1 MSNPKEEITI
11 LKEIVKKICVAL
23 NIEVKLEQAKLQD
36 GVTIVE
42 ADSFESGESIVV
54 VTQDDQRIALP
65 IGEYVMENGMTIVV
79 AEEGVISEIKE
90 MEEPEQETEIEVEAE
105 NKPENDMAKIKKTV
119 ESMVKETFF
128 AEIESKD
135 KEIERLKAE
144 LAQMQEPKPIVHN
157 PENAVETEQKAP
169 RTTRD
174 LVLKFIN
181 S

>member
-1 MSNPKEEITI
+1 MNF
-11 LKEIVKKICVAL
+11 KEIVKKICVAL

-42 ADSFESGESIVV
+42 ADSFEAGESIVV

>member
-1 MSNPKEEITI
+1 MNFKEV
-11 LKEIVKKICVAL
+11 VKKICVAL

-54 VTQDDQRIALP
+54 VTEDDQRIPLP
-65 IGEYVMENGMTIVV
+65 MGEYVMENGMTIVV
-79 AEEGVISEIKE
+79 VEEGIISEVKE
-90 MEEPEQETEIEVEAE
+90 MEQPEQETEIEVEAE
-105 NKPENDMAKIKKTV
+105 KKPENDMAKIKKTV

-157 PENAVETEQKAP
+157 PESAVETEQKAP

>member
-1 MSNPKEEITI
+1 MNFKEV
-11 LKEIVKKICVAL
+11 VKKICVAL

-42 ADSFESGESIVV
+42 ADSFEAGESIVV
-54 VTQDDQRIALP
+54 VTEDDQRIALP
-65 IGEYVMENGMTIVV
+65 IGEYAMENGMTIVV
-79 AEEGVISEIKE
+79 VEEGVISEIKE
-90 MEEPEQETEIEVEAE
+90 MEEPEQEPEIEVEAE
-105 NKPENDMAKIKKTV
+105 KKPENDMAKIKKTV

-157 PENAVETEQKAP
+157 PENAVESEQKSP

>member
-1 MSNPKEEITI
+1 MNFKEV
-11 LKEIVKKICVAL
+11 VKKICVAL

>member
-1 MSNPKEEITI
+1 MNFKEV
-11 LKEIVKKICVAL
+11 VKKICVAL

-42 ADSFESGESIVV
+42 ADSFEPGESIVV
-54 VTQDDQRIALP
+54 VTEDDQRIPLP
-65 IGEYVMENGMTIVV
+65 MGEYVMENGMTIVV
-79 AEEGVISEIKE
+79 VEEGIISEVKE
-90 MEEPEQETEIEVEAE
+90 MEQPDQETEIEIEAE
-105 NKPENDMAKIKKTV
+105 KKPENDMAKIKKTV

-157 PENAVETEQKAP
+157 PESAVETEQKAP

>member
-1 MSNPKEEITI
+1 MNFKDV
-11 LKEIVKKICVAL
+11 VKKICVAL

-54 VTQDDQRIALP
+54 VTEDDQRIPLP
-65 IGEYVMENGMTIVV
+65 MGEYVMENGMTIVV
-79 AEEGVISEIKE
+79 VEEGIISEVKE
-90 MEEPEQETEIEVEAE
+90 MEQPDQETEIEIEAE
-105 NKPENDMAKIKKTV
+105 KKPENDMAKIKKTV

-157 PENAVETEQKAP
+157 PESAVETEQKAP

>member
-1 MSNPKEEITI
+1 MNFKEV
-11 LKEIVKKICVAL
+11 VKKICVAL

-42 ADSFESGESIVV
+42 ADSFEAGESIVV
-54 VTQDDQRIALP
+54 VTEDDQRIALP

-90 MEEPEQETEIEVEAE
+90 MEEPEQEPEIEVEAE

-157 PENAVETEQKAP
+157 PENAVESEQKAP

>member
-1 MSNPKEEITI
+1 MNFKEV
-11 LKEIVKKICVAL
+11 VKKICVAL

-42 ADSFESGESIVV
+42 ADSFEAGESIVV
-54 VTQDDQRIALP
+54 VTEDDQRIPLP
-65 IGEYVMENGMTIVV
+65 MGEYVMENGMTIVV
-79 AEEGVISEIKE
+79 VEEGIISEVKE
-90 MEEPEQETEIEVEAE
+90 MEQPEPQPEPEIEVEAE
-105 NKPENDMAKIKKTV
+105 KKPENDMAKIKKTV

-157 PENAVETEQKAP
+157 PEGAIESEQKAP

>member
-1 MSNPKEEITI
+1 MNFKEV
-11 LKEIVKKICVAL
+11 VKKICVAL

-42 ADSFESGESIVV
+42 ADSFEAGESIVV
-54 VTQDDQRIALP
+54 VTEDNQRIALP

-90 MEEPEQETEIEVEAE
+90 MEQPDQETEIEIEAE
-105 NKPENDMAKIKKTV
+105 KKPENDMTKIKKTV

-135 KEIERLKAE
+135 QEIERLKAE

-157 PENAVETEQKAP
+157 PESAVETEQKAP

>member
-1 MSNPKEEITI
+1 MNF
-11 LKEIVKKICVAL
+11 KEIVKKICVAL

-42 ADSFESGESIVV
+42 ADSFEAGESIVV
-54 VTQDDQRIALP
+54 VTEDDQRIALP

-105 NKPENDMAKIKKTV
+105 KKPENDMVKIKKTV

-135 KEIERLKAE
+135 QEIERLKAE

-157 PENAVETEQKAP
+157 PENAVESEQKAP

>member
-1 MSNPKEEITI
+1 MNFKDV
-11 LKEIVKKICVAL
+11 VKKICVAL

-42 ADSFESGESIVV
+42 ADSFEADESIVV
-54 VTQDDQRIALP
+54 VTEDDQRIPLP
-65 IGEYVMENGMTIVV
+65 IGEYVMENGMAIVV
-79 AEEGVISEIKE
+79 VEEGVISEVKE
-90 MEEPEQETEIEVEAE
+90 MKQPDQETEIEIEAE
-105 NKPENDMAKIKKTV
+105 KKPENDMAKIKKTV

-157 PENAVETEQKAP
+157 PENAVESEQKAP

>member
-1 MSNPKEEITI
+1 MNFKEV
-11 LKEIVKKICVAL
+11 VKKICVAL

-54 VTQDDQRIALP
+54 VTEDDQRIPLP
-65 IGEYVMENGMTIVV
+65 MGEYVMENGMTIVV
-79 AEEGVISEIKE
+79 VEEGIISEVKE
-90 MEEPEQETEIEVEAE
+90 MEQPDQETEIEIEAE
-105 NKPENDMAKIKKTV
+105 KKPENDMTKIKKTV

-128 AEIESKD
+128 SEIQSKD
-135 KEIERLKAE
+135 QEIERLKAE

-157 PENAVETEQKAP
+157 PESAVETEQKAP

>member
-1 MSNPKEEITI
+1 MNFKEV
-11 LKEIVKKICVAL
+11 VKKICVAL

-54 VTQDDQRIALP
+54 VTEDDQRIPLP
-65 IGEYVMENGMTIVV
+65 MGEYVMENGMTIVV
-79 AEEGVISEIKE
+79 AEEGVISEVKE
-90 MEEPEQETEIEVEAE
+90 MEQPEQETEIEIEAE
-105 NKPENDMAKIKKTV
+105 KKPENDMAKIKKTV

-135 KEIERLKAE
+135 KEIDRLKAE

>member
-1 MSNPKEEITI
+1 MNFKEV
-11 LKEIVKKICVAL
+11 VKKICVAL

-42 ADSFESGESIVV
+42 ADSFEAGESIVV
-54 VTQDDQRIALP
+54 VTEDDQRIALP

-105 NKPENDMAKIKKTV
+105 KKPENDMAKIKKTV

>member
-1 MSNPKEEITI
+1 MNFKEV
-11 LKEIVKKICVAL
+11 VKKICVAL

-54 VTQDDQRIALP
+54 VTEDDQRIPLP
-65 IGEYVMENGMTIVV
+65 MGEYVMENGMTIVV
-79 AEEGVISEIKE
+79 VEEGIISEVKE
-90 MEEPEQETEIEVEAE
+90 MEQPDQETEIEIEAE
-105 NKPENDMAKIKKTV
+105 KKPENDMAKIKKTV

-128 AEIESKD
+128 SEIQSKD
-135 KEIERLKAE
+135 QEIERLKAE
-144 LAQMQEPKPIVHN
+144 LAQMQEPKPIVPN
-157 PENAVETEQKAP
+157 PESAVETEQKAP

>member
-1 MSNPKEEITI
+1 MNFKEV
-11 LKEIVKKICVAL
+11 VKKICVAL

-42 ADSFESGESIVV
+42 ADSFEAGESIVV
-54 VTQDDQRIALP
+54 VTEDDQRIPLP
-65 IGEYVMENGMTIVV
+65 MGEYVMDNGMTIVV
-79 AEEGVISEIKE
+79 VEEGIISEVKE
-90 MEEPEQETEIEVEAE
+90 MEQPDQETEIEIEAE
-105 NKPENDMAKIKKTV
+105 KKPENDMTKIKKTV

-128 AEIESKD
+128 SEIQSKD
-135 KEIERLKAE
+135 QEIERLKAE

-157 PENAVETEQKAP
+157 PESAVETEQKAP

>member
-1 MSNPKEEITI
+1 MNF
-11 LKEIVKKICVAL
+11 KEIVKKICVAL

-157 PENAVETEQKAP
+157 PENAVESEQKAP

>member
-1 MSNPKEEITI
+1 MNFKEV
-11 LKEIVKKICVAL
+11 VKKICVAL
-23 NIEVKLEQAKLQD
+23 NIEVKLEQAKLKD

-54 VTQDDQRIALP
+54 VTEDDHRKELP

-79 AEEGVISEIKE
+79 VKEGVISEVKE
-90 MEEPEQETEIEVEAE
+90 MEQPEQETEIEIEAE
-105 NKPENDMAKIKKTV
+105 KKPENDMTKIKKTV

-128 AEIESKD
+128 SEIQSKD
-135 KEIERLKAE
+135 QEIERLKAE

-157 PENAVETEQKAP
+157 PESAVETEQKAP

>member
-1 MSNPKEEITI
+1 MNFKEV
-11 LKEIVKKICVAL
+11 VKKICVAL

-42 ADSFESGESIVV
+42 ADSFEAGESIVV
-54 VTQDDQRIALP
+54 VTEDDQRIPLP
-65 IGEYVMENGMTIVV
+65 MGEYVMENGMTIVV
-79 AEEGVISEIKE
+79 VEEGIISEVKE
-90 MEEPEQETEIEVEAE
+90 MEQPEQETEIEVEAE
-105 NKPENDMAKIKKTV
+105 KKPENDMAKIKKTV

-157 PENAVETEQKAP
+157 PESAVETEQKAP

>member
-1 MSNPKEEITI
+1 MNF
-11 LKEIVKKICVAL
+11 KEIVKKICVAL

-90 MEEPEQETEIEVEAE
+90 MENPEPQQEPAPEPQ
-105 NKPENDMAKIKKTV
+105 PENDMAKIKKTV

>member
-1 MSNPKEEITI
+1 MNFKEV
-11 LKEIVKKICVAL
+11 VKKICVAL

-42 ADSFESGESIVV
+42 ADSFEASESIVV
-54 VTQDDQRIALP
+54 VTEDDQRIPLP

-90 MEEPEQETEIEVEAE
+90 MEQPEPQPEPEIEVEAE
-105 NKPENDMAKIKKTV
+105 KKPENDMAKIKKTV

-128 AEIESKD
+128 AEIEIKD

-157 PENAVETEQKAP
+157 PENAVETEQKSP

>member
-1 MSNPKEEITI
+1 MNFKDV
-11 LKEIVKKICVAL
+11 VKKICVAL

-54 VTQDDQRIALP
+54 VTEDDQRIPLP
-65 IGEYVMENGMTIVV
+65 MGEYVMENGMTIVV
-79 AEEGVISEIKE
+79 VEEGIISEVKE
-90 MEEPEQETEIEVEAE
+90 MEQPDQETEIEIEAE
-105 NKPENDMAKIKKTV
+105 KKPENDMTKIKKTV

-128 AEIESKD
+128 SEIQSKD
-135 KEIERLKAE
+135 QEIERLKAE

-157 PENAVETEQKAP
+157 PESAVETEQKAP

>member
-1 MSNPKEEITI
+1 MNF
-11 LKEIVKKICVAL
+11 KEIVKKICVAL

-65 IGEYVMENGMTIVV
+65 IGEYAMENGMTIVV

-90 MEEPEQETEIEVEAE
+90 MENPEPQREQAPEPQ
-105 NKPENDMAKIKKTV
+105 PENDMAKIKKTV

>member
-1 MSNPKEEITI
+1 MNFKEV
-11 LKEIVKKICVAL
+11 VKKICVAL

-42 ADSFESGESIVV
+42 ADSFEAGESIVV
-54 VTQDDQRIALP
+54 VTEDDQRIPLP
-65 IGEYVMENGMTIVV
+65 MGEYVMENGMTIVV
-79 AEEGVISEIKE
+79 VEEGIISEVKE
-90 MEEPEQETEIEVEAE
+90 MEQPDQETEIEIEAE
-105 NKPENDMAKIKKTV
+105 KKPENDMAKIKKTV

-128 AEIESKD
+128 AEIQSKD
-135 KEIERLKAE
+135 QEIERLKAE

-157 PENAVETEQKAP
+157 PESAVETEQKAP

>member
-1 MSNPKEEITI
+1 MNFKEV
-11 LKEIVKKICVAL
+11 VKKICVAL

-90 MEEPEQETEIEVEAE
+90 MEDPEPQQEPAPEPQ
-105 NKPENDMAKIKKTV
+105 PENDMAKIKKTV

-157 PENAVETEQKAP
+157 PENAVESEQKAP

>member
-1 MSNPKEEITI
+1 MNFKEV
-11 LKEIVKKICVAL
+11 VKKICVAL

-79 AEEGVISEIKE
+79 TEEGVISEIKE
-90 MEEPEQETEIEVEAE
+90 MENPEPQQEPAPEPQ
-105 NKPENDMAKIKKTV
+105 PENDMAKIKKTV

-157 PENAVETEQKAP
+157 PENAVESEQKAP

>member
-1 MSNPKEEITI
+1 MNFKDV
-11 LKEIVKKICVAL
+11 VKKICVAL

-42 ADSFESGESIVV
+42 ADSFEVGESIVV
-54 VTQDDQRIALP
+54 VTDDDQRIALP

-90 MEEPEQETEIEVEAE
+90 MEEPEPQQEPAPEPQ
-105 NKPENDMAKIKKTV
+105 PENDMAKIKKTV

-174 LVLKFIN
+174 LVMKFIN

>member
-1 MSNPKEEITI
+1 MNF
-11 LKEIVKKICVAL
+11 KEIVKKICVAL

-42 ADSFESGESIVV
+42 ADSFEAGESIVV

-65 IGEYVMENGMTIVV
+65 IGEYIMENGMTIVV

-90 MEEPEQETEIEVEAE
+90 MEDPEPQQEPAPE
-105 NKPENDMAKIKKTV
+105 PQSENDMAKIKKTV

>member
-1 MSNPKEEITI
+1 MNFKEV
-11 LKEIVKKICVAL
+11 VKKICVAL

-42 ADSFESGESIVV
+42 ADSFEAGEPIVV
-54 VTQDDQRIALP
+54 VTEDDQRIPLP
-65 IGEYVMENGMTIVV
+65 MGEYVMENGMTILV
-79 AEEGVISEIKE
+79 AEEGVISEVKE
-90 MEEPEQETEIEVEAE
+90 MEQPNQETEIEIEAE
-105 NKPENDMAKIKKTV
+105 KKPENDMTKIKKTV

-128 AEIESKD
+128 SEIESKNQ
-135 KEIERLKAE
+135 EIERLKAE

-157 PENAVETEQKAP
+157 PESAVETEQKAP

>member
-1 MSNPKEEITI
+1 MNFKDV
-11 LKEIVKKICVAL
+11 VKKICVAL

>member
-1 MSNPKEEITI
+1 MNFKEV
-11 LKEIVKKICVAL
+11 VKKICVAL

-42 ADSFESGESIVV
+42 ADSFEAGESIVV
-54 VTQDDQRIALP
+54 VTEDDQRIALP

-105 NKPENDMAKIKKTV
+105 KKPENDMAKIKKTV

-144 LAQMQEPKPIVHN
+144 LAQMQDPKPIVHN
-157 PENAVETEQKAP
+157 PESAVETEQKAP

>member
-1 MSNPKEEITI
+1 MNFKEV
-11 LKEIVKKICVAL
+11 VKKICVAL

-42 ADSFESGESIVV
+42 ADSFEAGESIVV
-54 VTQDDQRIALP
+54 VTEDDQRIALP

-90 MEEPEQETEIEVEAE
+90 MEEPEQETEPEIEVEAE
-105 NKPENDMAKIKKTV
+105 KKPENDMAKIKKTV

-157 PENAVETEQKAP
+157 PEGAIESEPKAP

>member
-1 MSNPKEEITI
+1 MNFKEV
-11 LKEIVKKICVAL
+11 VKKICVAL

-42 ADSFESGESIVV
+42 ADSFEAGESIVV

>member
-1 MSNPKEEITI
+1 MNFKEV
-11 LKEIVKKICVAL
+11 VKKICVAL

-42 ADSFESGESIVV
+42 ADSFEAGESIVV
-54 VTQDDQRIALP
+54 VTEDDQRIPLP

-79 AEEGVISEIKE
+79 VEEGVISEIKE
-90 MEEPEQETEIEVEAE
+90 MEEPEPQTEPTPEPQ
-105 NKPENDMAKIKKTV
+105 PENDMSKIKNTV

-157 PENAVETEQKAP
+157 PEGAIESEPKAP

>member
-1 MSNPKEEITI
+1 MNF
-11 LKEIVKKICVAL
+11 KEIVKKICVAL
-23 NIEVKLEQAKLQD
+23 NIDLKLEQAKLQD

-90 MEEPEQETEIEVEAE
+90 MEEPEPQQEPAPEPQ
-105 NKPENDMAKIKKTV
+105 PENDMTKIKKTV

-128 AEIESKD
+128 AEIEIKD

-157 PENAVETEQKAP
+157 PESAVETEQKAP

>member
-1 MSNPKEEITI
+1 MNFKEV
-11 LKEIVKKICVAL
+11 VKKICVAL

-42 ADSFESGESIVV
+42 ADSFEAGESIVV
-54 VTQDDQRIALP
+54 VTEDDQRIPLP
-65 IGEYVMENGMTIVV
+65 MGEYVMENGMTIVV
-79 AEEGVISEIKE
+79 VEEGIISEVKE
-90 MEEPEQETEIEVEAE
+90 MEQPDQETEIEIEAE
-105 NKPENDMAKIKKTV
+105 KKPENDMTKIKKTV

-128 AEIESKD
+128 SEIQSKD
-135 KEIERLKAE
+135 QEIERLKAE
-144 LAQMQEPKPIVHN
+144 LAQMQSPKPIVHN
-157 PENAVETEQKAP
+157 PESAVETEQKAP

>member
-1 MSNPKEEITI
+1 MNFKEV
-11 LKEIVKKICVAL
+11 VKKICVAL

-54 VTQDDQRIALP
+54 VTEDDQRIPLP
-65 IGEYVMENGMTIVV
+65 MGEYVMENGMTIVV
-79 AEEGVISEIKE
+79 VEEGIISEVKE
-90 MEEPEQETEIEVEAE
+90 MEQPDQETEIEIEAE
-105 NKPENDMAKIKKTV
+105 KKPENDMTKIKKTV

-128 AEIESKD
+128 SEIQSKD
-135 KEIERLKAE
+135 KEIERLKSE

-157 PENAVETEQKAP
+157 PESAVETEQKAP

>member
-1 MSNPKEEITI
+1 MNFKDV
-11 LKEIVKKICVAL
+11 VKKICVAL

-42 ADSFESGESIVV
+42 ADSFEPGESIVV
-54 VTQDDQRIALP
+54 VTEDDQRIPLP
-65 IGEYVMENGMTIVV
+65 MGEYVMENGMTIVV
-79 AEEGVISEIKE
+79 VEEGIISEVKE
-90 MEEPEQETEIEVEAE
+90 MEQPEQETEIEIEAE
-105 NKPENDMAKIKKTV
+105 KKPENDMAKIKKTV

-157 PENAVETEQKAP
+157 PESAVETEQKAP

>member
-1 MSNPKEEITI
+1 MNFKEV
-11 LKEIVKKICVAL
+11 VKKICVAL

-54 VTQDDQRIALP
+54 VTEDDQRIPLP
-65 IGEYVMENGMTIVV
+65 MGEYVMENGMTIVV
-79 AEEGVISEIKE
+79 VEEGIISEVKE
-90 MEEPEQETEIEVEAE
+90 MEQPDQETEIEIEAE
-105 NKPENDMAKIKKTV
+105 KKPENDMAKIKKTV

-157 PENAVETEQKAP
+157 PESAVETEQKAP